1 MQQTAAFRMKAV
13 RALLGITRESFSE
26 LVNIGYVRIATL
38 ENDRAR
44 MSVDDL
50 ASLDAV
56 LPEFTGYL
64 LNGKTL
70 DVAMLEQSSNEMVRS
85 AAFRIRDG
93 QIPEGYGLE
102 EVIVNGSND

>member
-1 MQQTAAFRMKAV
+1 MKAV

-50 ASLDAV
+50 ASLDVV
-56 LPEFTGYL
+56 LPEFTSFL
-64 LNGKTL
+64 LSGKSL
-70 DVAMLEQSSNEMVRS
+70 DVGVLESSGNELVRLAAM
-85 AAFRIRDG
+85 RIRDG
-93 QIPEGYGLE
+93 DIPEGYGLE
-102 EVIVNGSND
+102 EAIANGRKIER